1 MLPSRAFYLIRHGQ
15 SEANAARLCAGGS
28 FDSPLNE
35 TGRGQA
41 RALAAVIAQLPAKPD
56 VIYHSGMKRARETA
70 EILNG
75 VLKLDIHERRDLREH
90 EVGEWEGAA
99 WDSVQPKFKNHENPP
114 GGETH
119 AQFAQRIQSV
129 ITEILGREQGRL
141 PMMVAHG
148 GLFHALGTLY
158 EYGMTDVQNCHL
170 HHFDPCGAFDPFPW
184 RVCQYDIMDG
194 KLMRN
199 PAPFCLSVAMAKI
212 A

>member
-15 SEANAARLCAGGS
+15 SEANAARVAAGGS

-35 TGRGQA
+35 VGREQA
-41 RALAAVIAQLPAKPD
+41 RALAGVIAQLPVKPD

-70 EILNG
+70 EIINTA
-75 VLKLDIHERRDLREH
+75 LKLDIHERRDLREH
-90 EVGEWEGAA
+90 EIGEWEGVT
-99 WDSVQPKFKNHENPP
+99 WDIVAPKFETHENPP

-129 ITEILGREQGRL
+129 ITEILEREEGRL

-148 GLFHALGTLY
+148 GLFHALGALY
-158 EYGMTDVQNCHL
+158 EYGMTNVQNCHL
-170 HHFDPCGAFDPFPW
+170 HHFDPCAAYDPFPW
-184 RVCQYDIMDG
+184 RVCQFDIEG
-194 KLMRN
+194 ECLRQN
-199 PAPFCLSVAMAKI
+199 PAPFCLSQALAKI